1 MKRRLLQVLALL
13 VAPLACALASG
24 CKGVATTDYA
34 VVPASAALPIPE
46 PPSFTTTAKPP
57 LITAYPWQPSHN
69 RKWQRDLAVL
79 PYAEFDG
86 EQVTVRNIR
95 DADYI
100 TENDYLLKYHDRVY
114 DLNDLEA
121 VYFFVVPFVEKPALA
136 HTMLS
141 FGFADGRH
149 LGVSVEVR
157 LEEGEK
163 YFPMAGVMGQFE
175 IMYLVAEERDLVLL
189 RTEARDVDVYMY
201 KARTTAEQR
210 RALFVDVFRRVNQI
224 YRQPEFYN
232 TLTNN
237 CTTNIVDH
245 INHLAPGKIPYDY
258 RVLLPG
264 YSDQLAYDLGLLDT
278 DVSFEETRRRAHIT
292 QLAHRYRDD
301 PDFSL
306 RIRGR

>member
-1 MKRRLLQVLALL
+1 MKRRLLQPLALL
-13 VAPLACALASG
+13 VAPLVCALAAG
-24 CKGVATTDYA
+24 CKSVATTDYA

-46 PPSFTTTAKPP
+46 PPSFTTAAKPP

-69 RKWQRDLAVL
+69 RTWQRDLAVL

-114 DLNDLEA
+114 NLDDLEA
-121 VYFFVVPFVEKPALA
+121 VYFFVVPFVDNPALA

-189 RTEARDVDVYMY
+189 RTEAR
-201 KARTTAEQR
+201 E
-210 RALFVDVFRRVNQI
+210 
-224 YRQPEFYN
+224 
-232 TLTNN
+232 
-237 CTTNIVDH
+237 
-245 INHLAPGKIPYDY
+245 
-258 RVLLPG
+258 
-264 YSDQLAYDLGLLDT
+264 
-278 DVSFEETRRRAHIT
+278 
-292 QLAHRYRDD
+292 
-301 PDFSL
+301 
-306 RIRGR
+306 